1 MLLWIVTVVL
11 GLAMLV
17 WGADRF
23 VVGASATARNLGIPP
38 LIIGLTVVGLGTSA
52 PEIMVSITASLQ
64 GNPALAVGNAVGSN
78 IANVG
83 LVLGTTALIAPLA
96 VSSGTLKREFPIMFV
111 VMAVAFILLVDARL
125 DTFDGIVLVLGLVA
139 LMGTMVAVALKA
151 RRGDRLA
158 AEYEQEIPGSMS
170 NTRALLWLVVGLIVL
185 LASARAIVWGS
196 VNIARALEV
205 SDLLIGL
212 TIVAVGTS
220 LPELAAS
227 VVSGLKKEADIAIG
241 NVIGSNMFN
250 LLPVLA
256 MPGILAPGEIPAIVV
271 YRDYV
276 IMFGFSA
283 VLFALAVGV
292 SGPRAVQ
299 RSEGALLLFGFFAY
313 QAFLY
318 VSAT

>member
-1 MLLWIVTVVL
+1 
-11 GLAMLV
+11 
-17 WGADRF
+17 
-23 VVGASATARNLGIPP
+23 
-38 LIIGLTVVGLGTSA
+38 
-52 PEIMVSITASLQ
+52 
-64 GNPALAVGNAVGSN
+64 
-78 IANVG
+78 
-83 LVLGTTALIAPLA
+83 
-96 VSSGTLKREFPIMFV
+96 
-111 VMAVAFILLVDARL
+111 
-125 DTFDGIVLVLGLVA
+125 
-139 LMGTMVAVALKA
+139 
-151 RRGDRLA
+151 
-158 AEYEQEIPGSMS
+158 MS

-271 YRDYV
+271 YRDYA

>member
-1 MLLWIVTVVL
+1 MLLWIVTVVFA
-11 GLAMLV
+11 LALLV

-23 VVGASATARNLGIPP
+23 VVGAAATARNLGVSP
-38 LIIGLTVVGLGTSA
+38 LIIGLTVVGIGTSA
-52 PEIMVSITASLQ
+52 PEILVSITASLQ

-83 LVLGTTALIAPLA
+83 LVLGTAALIGPLA
-96 VSSGTLKREFPIMFV
+96 VSSGTLKREFPIMFM
-111 VMAVAFILLVDARL
+111 VMALAFVLLLDYRL
-125 DTFDGIVLVLGLVA
+125 DTFDGIVLLLGLVA
-139 LMGTMVAVALKA
+139 LMGTMVVVALKA

-158 AEYEQEIPGSMS
+158 TEYEHEIPGAMS
-170 NTRALLWLVVGLIVL
+170 NARALLWIAVGLVVL

-227 VVSGLKKEADIAIG
+227 VVSVLKKESDIAIG

-256 MPGILAPGEIPAIVV
+256 VPGILAPGEIPAIVV

-276 IMFGFSA
+276 IMFGLSA

-318 VSAT
+318 VSAN